1 MSAITS
7 TPVVLSARA
16 RVAGSAVRAAAPARV
31 APARRVQVVC
41 AAKKGAFA
49 DRPFSSRPSLLSRPS
64 AEPPLVA
71 GGDPTDACGVG
82 STVARR
88 AFVAGVAAR
97 SARVFGDSRVGS
109 VAPEPARLA
118 AVELQAPRL
127 SNQHLTC

>member
-1 MSAITS
+1 MHAETTNPPSFGTTMSAITS

-49 DRPFSSRPSLLSRPS
+49 DRPPDFLTSRPSLLSPPS

-71 GGDPTDACGVG
+71 GG
-82 STVARR
+82 
-88 AFVAGVAAR
+88 
-97 SARVFGDSRVGS
+97 
-109 VAPEPARLA
+109 
-118 AVELQAPRL
+118 
-127 SNQHLTC
+127 